1 VLNDL
6 QAIGIRAKLRPLER
20 AAFFKGYSEKSYK
33 NIIQGASG
41 AFGNAATRLETFVVK
56 GGTYVYGNYPDIDA
70 LFQQQA
76 AELDAKKREAILHK
90 AQQLVHERTIYAH
103 IWQLAF
109 INGAGPR
116 VGESGLGLIAGHA
129 YSAPYEDVTLAGK

>member
-1 VLNDL
+1 M
-6 QAIGIRAKLRPLER
+6 
-20 AAFFKGYSEKSYK
+20 
-33 NIIQGASG
+33 
-41 AFGNAATRLETFVVK
+41 VK

-76 AELDAKKREAILHK
+76 TELDQQEARGAA
-90 AQQLVHERTIYAH
+90 AQDAAARARAARSMRT

-129 YSAPYEDVTLAGK
+129 YSAPYEDVTLKGK